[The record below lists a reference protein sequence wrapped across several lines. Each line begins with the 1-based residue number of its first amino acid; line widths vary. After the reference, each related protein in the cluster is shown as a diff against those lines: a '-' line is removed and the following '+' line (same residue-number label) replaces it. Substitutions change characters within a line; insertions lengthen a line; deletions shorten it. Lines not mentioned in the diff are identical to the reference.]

1 MDELLAAAII
11 ILLLSTILL
20 VSRTHQTLDLNKYR
34 IALMSVKEIL
44 RQSYAGVDPEE
55 NIKKFSLV
63 SSLKVMVMQ
72 HNWSYGSLNRTMVSG
87 MFYPGTS
94 GLICKIVPQATV
106 VPPNTTFYVK
116 IVFVSS
122 EGYPKDVIGYADF
135 DGSVYP
141 FKTSGIYKISVKSP
155 SSGSLK
161 LHIMA
166 FSQGDKCEV
175 ESEVVVKDVSLG
187 SVTIGDVLN
196 QGDLVAI
203 RSSGGVNW
211 SLIGSRK
218 IMEGKG
224 AANFYFRLNGWIC
237 YSPYLLIDQRALL
250 RDKKGEEVEVHLY
263 DIAIINPFETY
274 IYVGV

>member
-122 EGYPKDVIGYADF
+122 EGYPKDVIGYADL
-135 DGSVYP
+135 GSLVYP